1 MRKKRVCSILGMI
14 GLFIF
19 LVFPAASMA
28 EAKGGNLV
36 FILDASGSMW
46 GQVNGTAK
54 IQIAKEVLTGLI
66 KDLPE
71 GLNVGL
77 VAYGHRKKGD
87 CNDVEELLPLSV
99 LDKEK
104 MVEKIERISPKGKT
118 PITLSVQKTAE
129 KLKGV
134 EGETTIMLIS
144 DGKETCEG
152 DPCELVRKLKESG
165 ARFVMHV
172 IGFDVTEEEK
182 KQLECI
188 AQAGGGTY
196 YTAKNASEF
205 MIAARKVVEEA
216 GEFGVLKITAL
227 KNGKPFKPWMEIFH
241 EGQKKSFWNGPV
253 ETKKGEPGERSFN
266 LKPGA
271 YDVRVVDNTVPQKT
285 TISFTGTQITEG
297 QTVEKTADFTDGIL
311 KVTSLMNGKPL
322 NAEVVLLKPD
332 GQKYYSHWTTNGF
345 RKFNLPQG
353 TYTIKVVNHSV
364 PPTKPTE
371 TFTEVQIKAGQTVE
385 RTADFSVG
393 FLKVTASKNG
403 KPFNTPVELY
413 KTDGKK
419 YYTHWTSNGVRVF
432 NLLPGTYDVKVLDIK
447 EKGKMKTFTGIQ
459 VEGGKTQS
467 VEVSF

>member
-1 MRKKRVCSILGMI
+1 MRKKIVCSILGMI
-14 GLFIF
+14 GLFVF
-19 LVFPAASMA
+19 LIFPAASMA
-28 EAKGGNLV
+28 QAEGGNLV

-54 IQIAKEVLTGLI
+54 IQIAKEVMSGLI

-77 VAYGHRKKGD
+77 MAYGHRRKGD
-87 CNDVEELLPLSV
+87 CNDVEELFPINV

-104 MVEKIERISPKGKT
+104 MVEKIERITPKGKT

-129 KLKGV
+129 KLKTV
-134 EGETTIMLIS
+134 EGETTIMLVS

-196 YTAKNASEF
+196 YTAGNANDF
-205 MIAARKVVEEA
+205 MAAAKKVVEEA
-216 GEFGVLKITAL
+216 GQFGLLKITAL
-227 KNGKPFKPWMEIFH
+227 KNGKPFKSWMEILH
-241 EGQKKSFWNGPV
+241 EGRKKPFWNGPV
-253 ETKKGEPGERSFN
+253 ETKKGEPGERTFK
-266 LKPGA
+266 LKPGG
-271 YDVRVVDNTVPQKT
+271 YDVRVIDNQVLEKT
-285 TISFTGTQITEG
+285 AIDFTGIQITEG
-297 QTVEKTADFTDGIL
+297 QTVEKAADFTDGIL
-311 KVTSLMNGKPL
+311 HVTSLMNGKPF

-332 GQKYYSHWTTNGF
+332 GQKYYSHWTTNGL

-353 TYTIKVVNHSV
+353 TYTVKVVNHAV
-364 PPTKPTE
+364 PPIKPTE
-371 TFTEVQIKAGQTVE
+371 TFTEVQIKAGQAVE

-393 FLKVTASKNG
+393 FLKVTASKTG

-413 KTDGKK
+413 KPDGKK

-447 EKGKMKTFTGIQ
+447 EKGKMKTFAGIQ
-459 VEGGKTQS
+459 LEGGKTQS
-467 VEVSF
+467 VDVSF